1 MGVGESKNFGF
12 QENEE
17 GKRANVKEQEGK
29 EKEKGKKRTII

>member
-17 GKRANVKEQEGK
+17 GKRENVKERERK
-29 EKEKGKKRTII
+29 EKEKGTKRTII